1 MAAAATTGVTGAS
14 SSTELP
20 RVVLFASPGAGHLIP
35 LVELARRLDAN
46 HGFAVTI
53 VTITGLSD
61 PATNA
66 AVLSTL
72 PPSVTTT
79 AFPAVA
85 LDDLPADLGF
95 GAVMFELVRRSLP
108 RLRDLIVTGG
118 GPAAALVC
126 DFFGT
131 SALPLAAEL
140 GVPGYVFLPN
150 SFAMV
155 SIMRHVAEL
164 HVDADPGEYRDI
176 PDPLPFPGGPMLRHA
191 DIPDGFP
198 DRTDPVYAYV
208 VEEARRYGRADG
220 FLINSFEEL
229 EPAMAES
236 FRRDAE
242 DGVFPP
248 VYPFGPFVRSSSEE
262 EADESACL
270 EWLDRQPAGSVA
282 YVSFGTGGA
291 LSVEQTAEIAAGL
304 EASGH
309 RFLWVVRMPSLDGN
323 PCALGRI
330 RGEEDDPLAWLPEGF
345 LERTRGQGLAVAA
358 WAPQVRVLSHPATA
372 AFLSHCGWNSTLET
386 LAAGVPIV
394 AWPLYAEQKMNA
406 AILTEVTGVALRPTA
421 ASDEGVLVTREEV
434 VAVVREL
441 LEGEK
446 GRAVRGR
453 AREMQEAAVRA
464 WSSEGSSR
472 RALEEVAAK
481 WKAAL
486 VNKNK
491 AGA

>member
-1 MAAAATTGVTGAS
+1 
-14 SSTELP
+14 
-20 RVVLFASPGAGHLIP
+20 
-35 LVELARRLDAN
+35 
-46 HGFAVTI
+46 
-53 VTITGLSD
+53 
-61 PATNA
+61 
-66 AVLSTL
+66 
-72 PPSVTTT
+72 
-79 AFPAVA
+79 
-85 LDDLPADLGF
+85 
-95 GAVMFELVRRSLP
+95 
-108 RLRDLIVTGG
+108 
-118 GPAAALVC
+118 
-126 DFFGT
+126 
-131 SALPLAAEL
+131 
-140 GVPGYVFLPN
+140 
-150 SFAMV
+150 
-155 SIMRHVAEL
+155 
-164 HVDADPGEYRDI
+164 
-176 PDPLPFPGGPMLRHA
+176 
-191 DIPDGFP
+191 
-198 DRTDPVYAYV
+198 
-208 VEEARRYGRADG
+208 
-220 FLINSFEEL
+220 
-229 EPAMAES
+229 
-236 FRRDAE
+236 
-242 DGVFPP
+242 VFPP

-421 ASDEGVLVTREEV
+421 ARDEGVLVTREEV